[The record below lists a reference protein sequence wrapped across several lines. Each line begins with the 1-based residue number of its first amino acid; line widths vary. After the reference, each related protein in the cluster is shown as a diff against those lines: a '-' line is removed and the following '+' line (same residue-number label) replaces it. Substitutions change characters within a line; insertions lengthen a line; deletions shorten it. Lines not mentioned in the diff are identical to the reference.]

1 LITLADWQAE
11 GLALFGE
18 DPDDWQFICPACG
31 LVQTPGEFRALG
43 MGQRMIDTIVS
54 FACIRRWTDQDCMSA
69 GKGPV
74 LIHISDTEP
83 DRPTFDW
90 NKP

>member
-1 LITLADWQAE
+1 
-11 GLALFGE
+11 
-18 DPDDWQFICPACG
+18 
-31 LVQTPGEFRALG
+31 